1 MSTYEHNM
9 LVLKI
14 WGIGSILSIICF
26 ILFAVLRNKKIKRYD
41 IFIALTVGTLLTWIG
56 PVVIGLCILIDN
68 FENIVAFLDKD
79 VIDLNKHI
87 SDRTIT
93 QQLKPINGKERKVLK
108 YKISSTILS
117 GKNNG
122 HN

>member
-1 MSTYEHNM
+1 MSPYEHNI

-26 ILFAVLRNKKIKRYD
+26 ILFAVLRHKKIKRYD
-41 IFIALTVGTLLTWIG
+41 IFIALTVGTLLTWVG

-68 FENIVAFLDKD
+68 IENIVAFLDKD
-79 VIDLNKHI
+79 VIDLNKHNP
-87 SDRTIT
+87 DRTIT